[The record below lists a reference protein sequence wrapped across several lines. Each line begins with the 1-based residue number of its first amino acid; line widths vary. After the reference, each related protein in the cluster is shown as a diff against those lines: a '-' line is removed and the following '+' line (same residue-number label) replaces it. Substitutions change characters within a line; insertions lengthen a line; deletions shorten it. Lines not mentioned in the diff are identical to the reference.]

1 MLIKAITATKKRTA
15 TDKPNVG
22 ADSAHLQE
30 YIQKL
35 QKMIGCQTVYK
46 EDGRNDTQYK
56 KFYEIIEQEFP
67 LLHKEGRNIP
77 LERCLL
83 FKIEGKSDKN
93 ILIMSHHDVVDASE
107 NWKYPPFGAE
117 IHDGKMFGRGTVD
130 TKTPLFAEMQAVEEL
145 LSENIEFPCNVYIAS
160 SANEE
165 TSGDGMLNALEYFK
179 TNKIH
184 FETVLDEGGAI
195 VDGMVPTVKRRC
207 AMIAVHEKGRHAYRC
222 TARKDTKADGGH
234 SGLTCKSDNPIVRMS
249 QFICEAENIKY
260 IRRFYPE
267 VEATFLETMPYM
279 SYPLRCIFTSWK
291 FFRKPMLGILPKVN
305 AQVGAMLGTTV
316 SFNKIDTVD
325 GKDHI
330 QSKEV
335 QATAFFRCVREDDL
349 ERDVETF
356 KKAAEKYGI
365 AVELESSD
373 YCRPADFKGASF
385 DYLRSVINEIFPSV
399 VVAPYLLTAG
409 TDARRLSDVADNI
422 YRFAPI
428 SLSKEQFATV
438 HSDNENL
445 DISSIGECVN
455 FYKKYI
461 TGLNMM

>member
-15 TDKPNVG
+15 TDDPNVG

-30 YIQKL
+30 YIKKL

-46 EDGRNDTQYK
+46 EDGRNDDQYK
-56 KFYEIIEQEFP
+56 KFYEIIEHEFP
-67 LLHKEGRNIP
+67 LLHKEGRKIP
-77 LERCLL
+77 VERCLL

-107 NWKYPPFGAE
+107 NWKHPPFGAE
-117 IHDGKMFGRGTVD
+117 IHDNKMFGRGTVD

-145 LSENIEFPCNVYIAS
+145 LSENAEFPCNIYIAS

-222 TARKDTKADGGH
+222 TAKKDTKADGGH

-260 IRRFYPE
+260 IRHFYPE

-291 FFRKPMLGILPKVN
+291 FFRRPMLGILPKVN

-316 SFNKIDTVD
+316 SFNKIETVD

-335 QATAFFRCVREDDL
+335 RATAFFRCVREDDL
-349 ERDVETF
+349 EKDVETF
-356 KKAAEKYGI
+356 KKTAEKYGI
-365 AVELESSD
+365 TVELESSD
-373 YCRPADFKGASF
+373 YCLSLIHISEPTRP
-385 DYLRSVINEIFPSV
+385 
-399 VVAPYLLTAG
+399 
-409 TDARRLSDVADNI
+409 
-422 YRFAPI
+422 
-428 SLSKEQFATV
+428 
-438 HSDNENL
+438 
-445 DISSIGECVN
+445 
-455 FYKKYI
+455 
-461 TGLNMM
+461 

>member
-1 MLIKAITATKKRTA
+1 MLIKGITATKKRTA
-15 TDKPNVG
+15 TDRPNVG
-22 ADSAHLQE
+22 ADSTHLQE
-30 YIQKL
+30 YMQKL
-35 QKMIGCQTVYK
+35 QKMISCQTVYK
-46 EDGRNDTQYK
+46 EDGRNDSHYK
-56 KFYEIIEQEFP
+56 NFYEIIEIEFP
-67 LLHKEGRNIP
+67 LLHKEGRKIP
-77 LERCLL
+77 IERCLL
-83 FKIEGKSDKN
+83 FKIEGKSNKN
-93 ILIMSHHDVVDASE
+93 ILIMSHHDVVEASE

-145 LSENIEFPCNVYIAS
+145 LSENAEFPCNIYIAS

-179 TNKIH
+179 KNQIH

-249 QFICEAENIKY
+249 QFICESENIKY

-291 FFRKPMLGILPKVN
+291 FFRKPMLKILPKVN

-316 SFNKIDTVD
+316 SFNKIETVD

-335 QATAFFRCVREDDL
+335 RATAFFRCVRENDL
-349 ERDVETF
+349 EKDVETF
-356 KKAAEKYGI
+356 KNVAEKYGI
-365 AVELESSD
+365 TVELEISD
-373 YCRPADFKGASF
+373 YCKPADFKCQSF

-409 TDARRLSDVADNI
+409 TDSRRLSDVADNI

-445 DISSIGECVN
+445 DVSSIGECVN

-461 TGLNMM
+461 TGLNMW